1 MTVVGRHVDT
11 LEREDGRWRFAMRR
25 GPVHVGAVG

>member
-11 LEREDGRWRFAMRR
+11 LEREDGRWRFDAARA
-25 GPVHVGAVG
+25 GHVGAVG